1 VGHAKLKVEARP
13 ELAEIEVEL
22 FLLALFRRYG
32 YDLRGHDPELVH
44 AHVRRRMREEEV
56 ATVSAL
62 TERLLRE
69 PGILE
74 RFLSQFNDPGGT
86 LFGPAVFWRSLRRK
100 VVPFLRTYPSV
111 RLWQIGGRPEEV
123 FSLAILLHEDL
134 PRHVQI
140 YATDIHD
147 ALLEAARSGALDARK
162 ISGGAREYRRSGG
175 SGDLGSYF
183 QRRSGESVL
192 SDDLRRNIL
201 FASFNPVTDGPFQ
214 RCHLVL
220 ARTLFG
226 PFRQEM
232 RERAFRLIHESLIPL
247 GFLALGAGEVI
258 QESPYRDRYK
268 EVSRAAGIFQKLGP

>member
-1 VGHAKLKVEARP
+1 MAHAKVNAAAAP
-13 ELAEIEVEL
+13 ELEEIEVEL
-22 FLLALFRRYG
+22 FLVALFRRYG

-44 AHVRRRMREEEV
+44 RYIRRRMREEELP
-56 ATVSAL
+56 TVSAL
-62 TERLLRE
+62 TERVLRE

-74 RFLSQFNDPGGT
+74 RFLAQFNDSGGS
-86 LFGPAVFWRSLRRK
+86 LFGPAAFWRALRRK

-162 ISGGAREYRRSGG
+162 VAGGTREYRRSGG

-183 QRRSGESVL
+183 QRKSGESVL

-214 RCHLVL
+214 RCHAVL

-226 PFRQEM
+226 PFNHELRA
-232 RERAFRLIHESLIPL
+232 RAFRLLHDSLIPL
-247 GFLALGAGEVI
+247 GFLALGSGDVL

-268 EVSRAAGIFQKLGP
+268 EVSRAAGIYQKLGQ